1 MEKKDYKVIALIL
14 VGTMIIAL
22 LINFL
27 LSIDGFIASDF
38 SRHEWF
44 SFWTTYTTGVFALI
58 VGYLAI
64 SYGNRNSERA
74 LQQQNILL
82 LRQESDK
89 IKEEILEEIK
99 EHNLLFNIFDHSV
112 TFVSVNYD
120 DIPGMNARVMK
131 DRALVKAR
139 CINWN
144 FMKML
149 YLSSPNIKEYVDEYD
164 KCWNKSVEI
173 LDNYLIIQTNLLL
186 KVQEVDRA
194 VYSMGLYDKQHLILT
209 QKKDLSINKND
220 EKLDNEIE
228 QAAFGREQQKIIQV
242 QCNKE
247 IAGLVEK
254 LKKLT
259 DGVVNAQDTLTSA
272 SISFLS
278 HLNGFTFMR
287 SE

>member
-99 EHNLLFNIFDHSV
+99 E
-112 TFVSVNYD
+112 
-120 DIPGMNARVMK
+120 
-131 DRALVKAR
+131 
-139 CINWN
+139 
-144 FMKML
+144 
-149 YLSSPNIKEYVDEYD
+149 
-164 KCWNKSVEI
+164 
-173 LDNYLIIQTNLLL
+173 
-186 KVQEVDRA
+186 
-194 VYSMGLYDKQHLILT
+194 
-209 QKKDLSINKND
+209 
-220 EKLDNEIE
+220 
-228 QAAFGREQQKIIQV
+228 
-242 QCNKE
+242 
-247 IAGLVEK
+247 
-254 LKKLT
+254 
-259 DGVVNAQDTLTSA
+259 
-272 SISFLS
+272 
-278 HLNGFTFMR
+278 
-287 SE
+287 